1 MIEYIYIIYINN
13 DRTNVILME
22 KYNTEKSKALF
33 TKTKQYLVDGVSSSF
48 HKADNEEYPVCM
60 SHGKG
65 AHLFDIDGNEYID
78 YVAGF
83 GPMILGYAPDAA
95 NDAVRNQLEKG
106 AQFSAPTEDLC
117 QLAKKLTEIIPC
129 AEMVSFQSSG
139 TEANMH
145 AWRVARAATNKM
157 KIVKFEGQYHGWADE
172 QKVTIGARTVDDL
185 GPKVSI
191 NKIMNTAGQRSHTAD
206 DLIIAPWNDEEALE
220 NILKEQGNEI
230 AAVLMEPYMCDEG
243 PILPRDGYLAA
254 VKNLC
259 TAHNVL
265 LIFDEVITGFRLS
278 LGGAQQYFGVTP
290 DLAVF
295 GKAIA
300 GGFSLSMICGRKELM
315 SKVHPSGTFNATPIA
330 VAASLATIA
339 QLEKPGVYDRIDAL
353 GKKLTDGII
362 ALGKKH
368 GLKVYA
374 NHHNAIC
381 QMQIGIDR
389 APKDF
394 RDCLQNVDKDA
405 YDKLFVLSRDYGIR
419 LTSSRGRIYLSTE
432 HTEDDIN
439 RTLEVFDYIFPMLKN

>member
-1 MIEYIYIIYINN
+1 
-13 DRTNVILME
+13 ME
-22 KYNTEKSKALF
+22 KYNTEQSKALF
-33 TKTKQYLVDGVSSSF
+33 FEAKQYLVDGVSSSF
-48 HKADNEEYPVCM
+48 HKAENEEYPICM
-60 SHGKG
+60 THGKG
-65 AHLFDIDGNEYID
+65 SHMYDVDGNDYID

-83 GPMILGYAPDAA
+83 GPMILGYAPDVINKAVAA
-95 NDAVRNQLEKG
+95 QLEKG
-106 AQFSAPTEDLC
+106 SQFSAPTADLC
-117 QLAKKLTEIIPC
+117 RLAKKLVEIIPC

-145 AWRVARAATNKM
+145 AWRVARAYTGKM

-172 QKVTIGARTVDDL
+172 QKVTIGAGSISEL
-185 GPKVSI
+185 GPKENI
-191 NKIMNTAGQRSHTAD
+191 NRLMNTAGQRTHTSD
-206 DLIIAPWNDEEALE
+206 DLVLAPWNDLKSLEE
-220 NILKEQGNEI
+220 ILDKQADEI

-243 PILPRDGYLAA
+243 PILAKEGYLAG
-254 VKNLC
+254 VKELC
-259 TAHNVL
+259 QKHNVL

-300 GGFSLSMICGRKELM
+300 AGISLSMICGRKELM
-315 SKVHPSGTFNATPIA
+315 EKVHPSGTFNATPIA

-339 QLEKPGVYDRIDAL
+339 ELEKPGVYEKMDAL

-381 QMQIGIDR
+381 QMQLGIDR
-389 APKDF
+389 APEDF
-394 RDCLQNVDKDA
+394 RDCLENVDRKA
-405 YDKLFVLSRDYGIR
+405 YDKLYLLARDYGVR
-419 LTSSRGRIYLSTE
+419 LTSARGRIYLSTA
-432 HTEDDIN
+432 HTEADIEK
-439 RTLEVFDYIFPMLKN
+439 TLEVFDHVFPMLKA